1 MMARFVAAQRPGY
14 LRKAV
19 LIAVAA
25 IAVVIAWMAAAIS
38 GDGLV
43 VKTYVLVDGVL
54 KPDGGLFVK
63 WNGNTLVYNH
73 TQNAMRMMA
82 PGNDRSAAA
91 SDRST
96 TVTRNGARWF
106 TLTTAQDGTITISDP
121 NGNPQQPIVTIP
133 SHQAGPAK
141 PETR

>member
-25 IAVVIAWMAAAIS
+25 IAVMIALATVAFSQTKIVN
-38 GDGLV
+38 G
-43 VKTYVLVDGVL
+43 YILVDGVL
-54 KPDGGLFVK
+54 KPDGSVGISWK
-63 WNGNTLVYNH
+63 GNKYIYDH
-73 TQNAMRMMA
+73 HQF
-82 PGNDRSAAA
+82 AAA
-91 SDRST
+91 RAMMPDTSPKQT
-96 TVTRNGARWF
+96 TVTRNGRDWF
-106 TLTTAQDGTITISDP
+106 TLTTAKDGTITISDP

-133 SHQAGPAK
+133 SHSAGPAK